1 MLICAKYQN
10 FYPYLPMPIP
20 TATAEQATQAQA
32 MTDLLWAHYG
42 DRQWQTPIAALDE
55 LVNTVLSQNTNDT
68 NRDRAFAALKARY
81 SDWQK
86 VADAPLAQLAET
98 IRSAGLAEQKAAR
111 IQQILQILRS
121 QQGKLS
127 LEFLK
132 GMPPAECRAWLTA
145 LPGVGPKTAAI
156 VMQFSLGMPA
166 FAVDTHIYR
175 ISGRLGLRPAKLSV
189 NDTHVLLEQ
198 LLQPSRYNTLHIQL
212 IQLGREFC
220 RARSPLCSHCPLQ
233 AICPSK
239 FTTGKHKFGA

>member
-1 MLICAKYQN
+1 
-10 FYPYLPMPIP
+10 MPIP
-20 TATAEQATQAQA
+20 TATTEQIAQAQA

-42 DRQWQTPIAALDE
+42 DRQWQTPLDALDE

-81 SDWQK
+81 PDWQK
-86 VADAPLAQLAET
+86 VADAPLAQLTET
-98 IRSAGLAEQKAAR
+98 IRSAGLAEQKATH
-111 IQQILQILRS
+111 IQQILQILHS
-121 QQGKLS
+121 QRGKLS

-132 GMPPAECRAWLTA
+132 GMSPMECRAWLTA

-175 ISGRLGLRPAKLSV
+175 ISGRLGLRPAQLSV
-189 NDTHVLLEQ
+189 NDTHILLEQ
-198 LLQPSRYNTLHIQL
+198 LLQPCRYNTLHIQL
-212 IQLGREFC
+212 IHLGREFC
-220 RARSPLCSHCPLQ
+220 RARSPLCLHCPLQ

-239 FTTGKHKFGA
+239 FGAI